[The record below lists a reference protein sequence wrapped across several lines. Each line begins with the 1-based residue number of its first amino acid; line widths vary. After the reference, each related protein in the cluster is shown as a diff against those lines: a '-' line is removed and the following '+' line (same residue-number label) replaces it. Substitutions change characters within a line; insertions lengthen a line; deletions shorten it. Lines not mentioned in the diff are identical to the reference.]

1 MLGITSV
8 TFRRKSA
15 AEILELTCLCGL
27 DGIEWGGDIHV
38 PPQRGNAE
46 AVGAATRAAGLEVLS
61 YGSYYRLLEQENPQE
76 TFFPVLQTAAQLGA
90 PHIRIWAGEKIK
102 PAAATDEDYTRA
114 AQELREICAAAGEK
128 GISIGLEYHRDTLT
142 ETAQSALRLLQEADC
157 ENLRSY
163 WQPNPEIS
171 CAENC
176 AALRT
181 VLPYLSNLH
190 VFHWLQNGARRPLAE
205 GEMEWREYFAVA
217 GGQGNAI
224 LEFVRDES
232 AEQFREDAETLKK
245 LCGEI

>member
-1 MLGITSV
+1 MRGLTSV
-8 TFRRKSA
+8 TFRKKTA
-15 AEILELTCLCGL
+15 DEILTLAVSCGL
-27 DGIEWGGDIHV
+27 DGIEWGGDVHV
-38 PPQRGNAE
+38 PPQKGNAA
-46 AVGAATRAAGLEVLS
+46 AVAAATQAAGLRVLS
-61 YGSYYRLLEQENPQE
+61 YGSYYRLLTQANPVQA
-76 TFFPVLQTAAQLGA
+76 FLPVLQTAAQLGA

-114 AQELREICAAAGEK
+114 AQELREICAAAEEK

-157 ENLRSY
+157 ENLHSY

-171 CAENC
+171 HAENC
-176 AALRT
+176 AALRM

-190 VFHWLQNGARRPLAE
+190 VFHWLQNGERRPLAE
-205 GEMEWREYFAVA
+205 GEMEWREYFAIA

-224 LEFVRDES
+224 LEFVRNES